1 MNKPNP
7 IADAIGVVKLV
18 SMHHANPGTVS
29 ADTVRDAA
37 DECIQRLQGIPPQAL
52 ELAALYC
59 ALFALLPNRWLP
71 YVTLT
76 GDTERPFGAVITDEA
91 GNIAATATG
100 KTVEGLATLIAAK
113 LSRPMAGCGEVA
125 Q

>member
-18 SMHHANPGTVS
+18 SLHHTNPGAVS
-29 ADTVRDAA
+29 AAAVRDAA
-37 DECIQRLQGIPPQAL
+37 DECIERLQAIPPQAL

-59 ALFALLPNRWLP
+59 ALLALLPARWLP
-71 YVTLT
+71 YVTCT
-76 GDTERPFGAVITDEA
+76 VDIERPFGAVITDEA

-100 KTVEGLATLIAAK
+100 KTVEGLTALIVAK
-113 LSRPMAGCGEVA
+113 LGHPMAGCGEVA
-125 Q
+125 